1 MKYHFKRFSCNLR
14 KFETTMVD
22 KKKNFVLR
30 LDKVFD
36 DLEETILF
44 EESVRVEIKAND
56 GKSKLKKNL

>member
-1 MKYHFKRFSCNLR
+1 MKYLFTRFSCNLS
-14 KFETTMVD
+14 KLETTMVD